1 MRSASLFFSRF
12 WIGGTGRELVR
23 RFTRDHVVVAVY
35 LFTGPSSHMS
45 GLYYLP
51 VATIT
56 EHTGI
61 GTAKVRRILDDLDRI
76 GFARYDHAA
85 AMVWVVSMARWQIS
99 DSLRAA
105 DKRVWG
111 LRRYLRGLP
120 RSVLVADFLR
130 VYALDLDDPASPTEA
145 PSEPHRRGDIP
156 ISIPSPAPSA
166 GRAGRRTKKSGG
178 AR

>member
-1 MRSASLFFSRF
+1 MRSASLFYSRF

-35 LFTGPSSHMS
+35 LFTGPGSHMS

-85 AMVWVVSMARWQIS
+85 AMVWVVSPAASYPAASWVQDARLSGSPLVEVSKYFIAWALSAFVPFSI
-99 DSLRAA
+99 DN
-105 DKRVWG
+105 W
-111 LRRYLRGLP
+111 P
-120 RSVLVADFLR
+120 RQ
-130 VYALDLDDPASPTEA
+130 
-145 PSEPHRRGDIP
+145 
-156 ISIPSPAPSA
+156 
-166 GRAGRRTKKSGG
+166 
-178 AR
+178 